1 MSIDLGSF
9 FLLSHL
15 LIGHSKATSVEP
27 ESVNS
32 VLLDDQSEEQRK
44 HDFLY
49 HFCRFLPI
57 RKFGYFFQVTNTL
70 LHHMLDSIR
79 QNRTLL

>member
-44 HDFLY
+44 YDFLY
-49 HFCRFLPI
+49 HFFRFLPI
-57 RKFGYFFQVTNTL
+57 RKFDFF
-70 LHHMLDSIR
+70 
-79 QNRTLL
+79 